1 MSASRQ
7 TITLRL
13 FGAGGAFSRR
23 YGTTCSMVTLR
34 DGKRWLI
41 DCGRQAPDQ
50 LHAAGYAWHDIH
62 GQIITHCHGDHVF
75 GLEDFAFVRYFETH
89 GDVMASSR
97 GGPLPKYISHSA
109 VRDEVWETLAP
120 SLRYLQ
126 DGRGNLRAGTLQH
139 FFDVIEPAAAEPPRK
154 NPWNHS
160 ETFEVDGLRVV
171 TRENEHVP
179 GKPSCALELNV
190 GDDVDPKSPRIAWWS
205 GDGTVDAA
213 FLHSIEPRT
222 SIYFHDCTFI
232 DYPGQVHGFFD
243 KLEALPEPVRRKLV
257 IMHHEDNLELYRSRV
272 EAAGFRIALPGH
284 VFDLIG
290 GQQLV

>member
-1 MSASRQ
+1 MSASSP

-34 DGKRWLI
+34 DGRRWLI

-62 GQIITHCHGDHVF
+62 GQIITHCHGDHVY

-89 GDVMASSR
+89 GDVVASSR
-97 GGPLPKYISHSA
+97 GGPLPKFIAHSA
-109 VRDEVWETLAP
+109 VRVEVWETLAP
-120 SLRYLQ
+120 SLRYVQ

-139 FFDVIEPAAAEPPRK
+139 FFDVLEPVAVDPPRK
-154 NPWNHS
+154 HPWNHA
-160 ETFEVDGLRVV
+160 ETFAVDGLRVV

-179 GKPSCALELNV
+179 GKPSCALELHV
-190 GDDVDPKSPRIAWWS
+190 DDDPSDPRIAWWS

-243 KLEALPEPVRRKLV
+243 KLEALPEAVRRKLV

-284 VFDLIG
+284 VYDLVG
-290 GQQLV
+290 GRQLE